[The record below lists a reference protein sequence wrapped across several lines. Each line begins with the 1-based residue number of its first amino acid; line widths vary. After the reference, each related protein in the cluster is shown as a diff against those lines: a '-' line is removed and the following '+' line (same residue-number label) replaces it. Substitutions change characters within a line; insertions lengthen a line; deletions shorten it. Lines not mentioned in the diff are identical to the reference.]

1 MRLLLIEDD
10 DNVADALS
18 RILRHSGF
26 HVARAGAGA
35 EVMAGFDPDAIDAVL
50 LDLGLP
56 DVDGLEL
63 CRWIRARSD
72 LPLIIVTARGDL
84 DSRLRG
90 LDLGADD
97 YLMKP
102 YDARELMARLRAVV
116 RRQQAGEAAA
126 APVPADSL
134 DVSIGPVT
142 LNRARRRAAVDGRAL
157 ALTVKEYDLLELLAR
172 APGVVFTREQI
183 LRELWGGGWSTAGRS
198 LEVHVASLRAKLG
211 DRGLVETVRGVGY
224 RLADG

>member
-1 MRLLLIEDD
+1 MRLLLVEDD
-10 DNVADALS
+10 NNVADALA

-26 HVARAGAGA
+26 HVVRAGNGIEA
-35 EVMAGFDPDAIDAVL
+35 MAAFAPADVDAVL

-56 DVDGLEL
+56 DMDGLEL

-84 DSRLRG
+84 GSRLRG

-97 YLMKP
+97 YLIKP
-102 YDARELMARLRAVV
+102 YDARELIARLRAVV
-116 RRQQAGEAAA
+116 RRQQAGEA
-126 APVPADSL
+126 VPAGAGRAVMDI
-134 DVSIGPVT
+134 SIGP
-142 LNRARRRAAVDGRAL
+142 LSINRARHRATVDGRDV
-157 ALTVKEYDLLELLAR
+157 ALTPREFELLELLAR

-183 LRELWGGGWSTAGRS
+183 LRELWGSAWQTAGRS

-211 DRGLVETVRGVGY
+211 ERGLVETVRGIGY
-224 RLADG
+224 RLSDA